1 MTPAEQLRAAK
12 ALIDTPERWTKGK
25 NARGVHGGVTDPTGK
40 DAVCRC
46 SNGAIVCSTQRWN
59 SSLGRKLDAAVP
71 KAFSGYAEN
80 GFAARFVQYNDHPD
94 TTHADIM
101 KLFDDAIALAEAA
114 Q

>member
-12 ALIDTPERWTKGK
+12 ALIDTPERWTQCGRFREF
-25 NARGVHGGVTDPTGK
+25 RGATECFCAWGALDRATSRHGEALGWLELAIPTDATLP
-40 DAVCRC
+40 
-46 SNGAIVCSTQRWN
+46 
-59 SSLGRKLDAAVP
+59 
-71 KAFSGYAEN
+71 AF
-80 GFAARFVQYNDHPD
+80 NDDPR